1 MPVVFCGICPHP
13 PIMVPEVGGKRASE
27 VASSQQAMFE
37 LGRRLGKSGA
47 ETIVM
52 ISPHAPVFR
61 EGIAINLR
69 SRLTGDLRQFGAR
82 EVNLDLENN
91 LPLARE
97 IGLQAAR
104 LGITIIEMEE
114 KLAQRHQ
121 VSLELDHGLII
132 PLYFVVQA
140 GVKLPLVAV
149 SIGFLPDKEL
159 YAFGAAISQAADR
172 LKKKVAVLA
181 SGDLSHRLTGDAPA
195 GYDPKGQE
203 FDQKIVDLVGK
214 ADRQGILQLDKR
226 LVERAGECGLR
237 PIIMMLG
244 ALDGLS
250 VQADVLSYE
259 GPFGVGYLVATLIP
273 GKPEPGAGFLEK
285 LFDQRGK
292 DIEGERAKESFLVRV
307 ARRTLE
313 NYYTTGKY
321 EHLEGKDIP
330 PEFTGKAGAF
340 VSLKKHGHLR
350 GCIGTITGQYK
361 NIVEE
366 VIHNA
371 ISAATRDPRF
381 YPVEK
386 EELEELTCSVDVL
399 GPPEP
404 VSSPGELDPRNYGV
418 IVRSGSRSGLLL
430 PDLEGIDTAEE
441 QVAIARQKAGIE
453 PDEPVQLQRFKV
465 ERYT

>member
-1 MPVVFCGICPHP
+1 
-13 PIMVPEVGGKRASE
+13 
-27 VASSQQAMFE
+27 
-37 LGRRLGKSGA
+37 
-47 ETIVM
+47 
-52 ISPHAPVFR
+52 
-61 EGIAINLR
+61 
-69 SRLTGDLRQFGAR
+69 
-82 EVNLDLENN
+82 
-91 LPLARE
+91 
-97 IGLQAAR
+97 
-104 LGITIIEMEE
+104 
-114 KLAQRHQ
+114 
-121 VSLELDHGLII
+121 
-132 PLYFVVQA
+132 
-140 GVKLPLVAV
+140 
-149 SIGFLPDKEL
+149 
-159 YAFGAAISQAADR
+159 
-172 LKKKVAVLA
+172 
-181 SGDLSHRLTGDAPA
+181 
-195 GYDPKGQE
+195 
-203 FDQKIVDLVGK
+203 
-214 ADRQGILQLDKR
+214 
-226 LVERAGECGLR
+226 
-237 PIIMMLG
+237 
-244 ALDGLS
+244 
-250 VQADVLSYE
+250 
-259 GPFGVGYLVATLIP
+259 
-273 GKPEPGAGFLEK
+273 LEK